1 MARVPPLGAWGGVR
15 PLHLRAGGENE
26 DPQTSTPSSDASR
39 PPQPTCGHCYKRFK
53 TPEQLVAHRAQARH
67 SPHDPR
73 CGACG
78 KHFPNLDTLRQHLD
92 GQLPN
97 QRCKARYD
105 LAGCA
110 RCLAVAAEG
119 ASSPHPSGGCPFEI
133 RPGPEATGA
142 RPAVALDCEMVGTEP
157 DGSGAMC
164 ARVCVVDDTG
174 ATLLSTHVAPTA
186 PVTDYRTP
194 LTGVTPES
202 LASAPSIDD
211 VRARV
216 LSILDH
222 GRTLLVGHDLA
233 HDLECLG
240 IDHPPN
246 RRRDT
251 ARYPIFER
259 HTRTPFK
266 LRTLAADV
274 LGEVIQAEGAAHD
287 PREDAMAAMRLYL
300 GARGLCRA
308 HHPDGVAETARGETR
323 PEEGSGS
330 RDADAGERRF
340 RCWCGDA
347 RDSAERRARPIQT
360 RRATVAASA
369 KTATGPSPAKTVLRD
384 ATNAAWGGAR
394 ETR

>member
-1 MARVPPLGAWGGVR
+1 MARAPPLGAWGGFR

-105 LAGCA
+105 VAGCA
-110 RCLAVAAEG
+110 RCLAVAPEG

-142 RPAVALDCEMVGTEP
+142 RSAVALDCEMVGTEP

-186 PVTDYRTP
+186 PVTDHRTS
-194 LTGVTPES
+194 LTGITPDPSRARPRSTTFARASSPSSTTDGPSSSATISRTTSSASASTIPRAAAATPRDTPRSSDTPETVQ
-202 LASAPSIDD
+202 AS
-211 VRARV
+211 
-216 LSILDH
+216 
-222 GRTLLVGHDLA
+222 
-233 HDLECLG
+233 
-240 IDHPPN
+240 N
-246 RRRDT
+246 
-251 ARYPIFER
+251 
-259 HTRTPFK
+259 
-266 LRTLAADV
+266 AAAEL

-300 GARGLCRA
+300 GARELCRV
-308 HHPDGVAETARGETR
+308 HHPDGVAETCRGGTR
-323 PEEGSGS
+323 PEEGSAI
-330 RDADAGERRF
+330 DADAGNRRF

-347 RDSAERRARPIQT
+347 RRERRARPT
-360 RRATVAASA
+360 PPRRATVDASA
-369 KTATGPSPAKTVLRD
+369 KTVTGPSPAKTALRD
-384 ATNAAWGGAR
+384 ATNAAWGGSGK
-394 ETR
+394 TR

>member
-1 MARVPPLGAWGGVR
+1 
-15 PLHLRAGGENE
+15 
-26 DPQTSTPSSDASR
+26 
-39 PPQPTCGHCYKRFK
+39 
-53 TPEQLVAHRAQARH
+53 
-67 SPHDPR
+67 
-73 CGACG
+73 
-78 KHFPNLDTLRQHLD
+78 
-92 GQLPN
+92 
-97 QRCKARYD
+97 
-105 LAGCA
+105 
-110 RCLAVAAEG
+110 
-119 ASSPHPSGGCPFEI
+119 
-133 RPGPEATGA
+133 
-142 RPAVALDCEMVGTEP
+142 MVGTEP

-174 ATLLSTHVAPTA
+174 ATLLSTYVAPTA
-186 PVTDYRTP
+186 PVTDHRTP

-202 LASAPSIDD
+202 LASAPSIDE

-251 ARYPIFER
+251 ARYPVFER

-266 LRTLAADV
+266 LRTLAAEL

-323 PEEGSGS
+323 PKGGSGS
-330 RDADAGERRF
+330 RDADVGEGRF
-340 RCWCGDA
+340 RCWCGDL
-347 RDSAERRARPIQT
+347 RDSAERRARPTQT
-360 RRATVAASA
+360 RRAA
-369 KTATGPSPAKTVLRD
+369 KTATGPSPAKTALRD
-384 ATNAAWGGAR
+384 ATNAAWGGSR